1 MHSLVIFYSRAVG
14 YLPSSTQNNIVTN
27 DSLVVLL
34 LRVFK
39 TNLLIAASETL
50 SPLRDVVMDP
60 LFLEESVP

>member
-1 MHSLVIFYSRAVG
+1 M
-14 YLPSSTQNNIVTN
+14 PSSTQNNIVTN